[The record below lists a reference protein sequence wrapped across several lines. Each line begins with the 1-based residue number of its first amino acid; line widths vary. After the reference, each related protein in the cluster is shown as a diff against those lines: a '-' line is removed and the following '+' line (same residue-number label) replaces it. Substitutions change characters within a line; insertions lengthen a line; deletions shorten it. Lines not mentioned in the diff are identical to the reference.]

1 MLPEDAPA
9 IIGYS
14 AVLGRSTP
22 EMIAAALDELER
34 AAVRLFPAW
43 LPDAGGLARPAPR
56 GGPGAHAV
64 RRLALRMAARTPH
77 FGPFL
82 AELAEVALCDTGG
95 NGGSGGDSGSGGNG
109 AGGAR
114 WSRRFTREVRAAGL
128 ARVLAASFGRTR
140 TALLVDVPD
149 RLSPAD
155 EELFVSGCEWLAY
168 AGGFGVWLT
177 GAPLIAVNRVES
189 MPILVPRPR
198 TSSAIESG
206 DRPTET
212 GDRTTET
219 PSVPSGEQ
227 VITYPAVSGRPH
239 PASKAEHAL
248 EAALT
253 TCDWATG
260 RAWNQLH
267 QSNPLVP
274 PVRVDLLWRD
284 EQCVVEI
291 DGDDHRR
298 PFKFSD
304 DRRRDVQLQLDG
316 YAVLRFT
323 NDHVLQDTQ
332 LVVHQIQRFILKR
345 RHIATL
351 EGR

>member
-1 MLPEDAPA
+1 
-9 IIGYS
+9 
-14 AVLGRSTP
+14 
-22 EMIAAALDELER
+22 MIACALEELEK

-82 AELAEVALCDTGG
+82 ADLAEAALCGTGG
-95 NGGSGGDSGSGGNG
+95 NGGT
-109 AGGAR
+109 R
-114 WSRRFTREVRAAGL
+114 WSRRFAREVRAAGL

-140 TALLVDVPD
+140 TTLLVDVPAG
-149 RLSPAD
+149 LSPAD
-155 EELFVSGCEWLAY
+155 EELFVAGCEWLAY

-177 GAPLIAVNRVES
+177 GTPLVAVDRVES
-189 MPILVPRPR
+189 IPVLVPHPR
-198 TSSAIESG
+198 TPPADVPG
-206 DRPTET
+206 TEA
-212 GDRTTET
+212 GDRTAET
-219 PSVPSGEQ
+219 GAVPASGQ
-227 VITYPAVSGRPH
+227 VVTYPAVSGRPH
-239 PASKAEHAL
+239 PASRAEHAL
-248 EAALT
+248 EAALA

-267 QSNPLVP
+267 QSNPLAP

-284 EQCVVEI
+284 ERCVVEI

-298 PFKFSD
+298 PFKFSA

-345 RHIATL
+345 RHTETS